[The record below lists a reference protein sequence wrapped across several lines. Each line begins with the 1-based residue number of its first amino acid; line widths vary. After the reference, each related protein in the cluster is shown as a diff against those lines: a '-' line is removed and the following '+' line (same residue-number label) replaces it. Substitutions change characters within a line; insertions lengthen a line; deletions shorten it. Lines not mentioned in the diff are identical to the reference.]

1 MRKLLF
7 HRDFRGFAGG
17 HLKVWDYFKHTKES
31 AFFEPEIYLTPFSL
45 RDALNPWFAGGEKA
59 LTEWKPGEAD
69 ALFLAGLDWL
79 AVPED
84 CAKPVINLVQG
95 LRHALPEDPRYAF
108 LRRRA
113 TRICVS
119 RQVADAIVSTGQVNG
134 PVVAIPNGLDLANLP
149 VSASERDIPVLI
161 AGYKEPNSAESLSDS
176 LRTRGIPAFCLTKKL
191 PRSEYLSLVARSQVT
206 VFLPNQLLGEGFYLP
221 ALEGMALG
229 TLVVCP
235 DCVGNRDFCIDGYNC
250 FMPEYSTLAL
260 SAACLEALYSDAAKI
275 HSLQTNSRLMA
286 ELHKLEAERKSY
298 LGILEALA
306 CAES

>member
-7 HRDFRGFAGG
+7 HRDFRGFSGG

-31 AFFEPEIYLTPFSL
+31 AFFEPEIYLSPFSL
-45 RDALNPWFAGGEKA
+45 RDTLNPWFASGEKD
-59 LTEWKPGEAD
+59 LTEWKPVEAD

-119 RQVADAIVSTGQVNG
+119 QQVADAIVSTGQVNG
-134 PVVAIPNGLDLANLP
+134 PVFAISNGLDLANLT
-149 VSASERDIPVLI
+149 VSVKERDIPVLI
-161 AGYKEPNSAESLSDS
+161 AGYKEPHFAEVLSDS
-176 LRTRGIPAFCLTKKL
+176 LRTRGIPAFCLAKKIL
-191 PRSEYLSLVARSQVT
+191 RSEYLSLVARSQVT
-206 VFLPNQLLGEGFYLP
+206 VCLPNQLLGEGFYLP

-229 TLVVCP
+229 ALVVCP

-250 FMPEYSTLAL
+250 FMPEYSTQAL
-260 SAACLEALYSDAAKI
+260 SAACLEALHSDAAHI
-275 HSLQTNSRLMA
+275 HSILKNSRTVA
-286 ELHKLEAERKSY
+286 ESHNLEAEKKSY
-298 LGILEALA
+298 LGILDALVY
-306 CAES
+306 AEL

>member
-7 HRDFRGFAGG
+7 HRDFRGFSGG

-31 AFFEPEIYLTPFSL
+31 AFFEPEIYLSPCSL
-45 RDALNPWFAGGEKA
+45 RDALNPWFASGEKD
-59 LTEWKPGEAD
+59 LTEWKPVEAD

-113 TRICVS
+113 KRICVS
-119 RQVADAIVSTGQVNG
+119 QQVADAIVSTGQVNG

-161 AGYKEPNSAESLSDS
+161 AGYKEPHSARSLSDS

-250 FMPEYSTLAL
+250 FMPEYSTQAL
-260 SAACLEALYSDAAKI
+260 SAACLEALYSDAAII

-286 ELHKLEAERKSY
+286 ESHKLEAERKSY
-298 LGILEALA
+298 LEILEALA
-306 CAES
+306 CAEF